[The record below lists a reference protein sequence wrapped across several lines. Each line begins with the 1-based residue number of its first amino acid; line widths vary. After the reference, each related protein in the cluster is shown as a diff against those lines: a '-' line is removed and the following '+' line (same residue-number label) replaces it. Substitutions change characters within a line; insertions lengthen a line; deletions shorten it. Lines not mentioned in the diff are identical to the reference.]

1 MRPTV
6 AMVATIGLRG
16 RPVERHSAEQG
27 ADHGRDDRETGE
39 AQVATAR
46 GRDGLGRADQ
56 PHQGLAPDQ
65 DRDGREDADATGEEQ
80 RSGDGLVDAGLV
92 AAAVRPRD
100 EDADRRAD
108 GAEGQD
114 EDHRQAV
121 GEADRRDG
129 GGAKGADDDLVDDV
143 LRRRVRTNS
152 ALTGTAMRAI
162 SRRGDGAAAGRLG
175 VRGQGELSGYWL
187 NVGTGGCARLRRKK
201 SCPGMPDGPGSRPRP
216 ARPSYGEV
224 GCGIKPVSG
233 ALRHHL
239 PGFFRFATR
248 SSADRSQCQR
258 GEDRLTRVVGRLE
271 IDHGTDP
278 PVVLARGVVEDL
290 DGRQP
295 AVPGVAEEEHRR
307 PSGIRTD
314 SDVAVLVR
322 VRLPAPAIVQR

>member
-16 RPVERHSAEQG
+16 RPVGGASAEQG

-143 LRRRVRTNS
+143 EEEGEDELRAHRDGD
-152 ALTGTAMRAI
+152 AGDLTSGTA
-162 SRRGDGAAAGRLG
+162 RRAGRLG

-187 NVGTGGCARLRRKK
+187 NWDRRVCAPATEEVMPRYARRARQSPSTRASILRRGRLRDQT
-201 SCPGMPDGPGSRPRP
+201 S
-216 ARPSYGEV
+216 
-224 GCGIKPVSG
+224 
-233 ALRHHL
+233 
-239 PGFFRFATR
+239 
-248 SSADRSQCQR
+248 
-258 GEDRLTRVVGRLE
+258 
-271 IDHGTDP
+271 
-278 PVVLARGVVEDL
+278 
-290 DGRQP
+290 
-295 AVPGVAEEEHRR
+295 
-307 PSGIRTD
+307 
-314 SDVAVLVR
+314 
-322 VRLPAPAIVQR
+322 